1 MRRNEAGS
9 DRGAFT
15 LLELLVVLA
24 LVTIVAVVAIT
35 THFGRSEVSLENAA
49 DLLLEDL
56 RSAQARATWS
66 GAPVE
71 VVFVEDGGGYEVV
84 ESAPIGRTTPLGP
97 PIPPRRFGTGAVF
110 EGVRIARADFGGR
123 RTLVFDAR
131 GGATAGGKVELRY
144 LDEVRTVEVEAK
156 SGRLRMPERSLDW
169 DASFP

>member
-1 MRRNEAGS
+1 MRSSRAGS
-9 DRGAFT
+9 DRSAFT

-35 THFGRSEVSLENAA
+35 TYFGRTEVSLENAA

-66 GAPVE
+66 GSPVE
-71 VVFVEDGGGYEVV
+71 VVFAGDGGGYEVV
-84 ESAPIGRTTPLGP
+84 ESAPVGRTSALGP

-110 EGVRIARADFGGR
+110 EGVRIASADFGGR

-131 GGATAGGKVELRY
+131 GGAIDGGKVELRY
-144 LDEVRTVEVEAK
+144 LDQARTIEVERK
-156 SGRLRMPERSLDW
+156 SGRLRMPERTLEW
-169 DASFP
+169 DVSFR